1 MNIKKIS
8 TIILL
13 TVFVTMFLS
22 IEISAANWSID
33 EAVSVVE
40 TRLNQEEWNNMK
52 NKIDSR
58 MKAKEYL
65 NSKNSR
71 PMILLESIAG
81 GICILAS
88 IVGLVLKRPEVSLIP
103 IFIFLFLTSFI
114 LLFFNSKKPT
124 DEDIA
129 KAKIELGLEVDVNS
143 NEYIVSTTKEM
154 INEIYSKGDTVEEYT
169 QEEAI
174 KEVLRLVGI
183 SRGKINLVDFK
194 TSLYW

>member
-194 TSLYW
+194 TSLY